1 MNQEAQKVIPPYFQ
15 VLLTIAR
22 GLYFTA
28 GNLMFVAEFLQWRAK
43 GYTWPEPSAWYA
55 VLGLVLMFQA
65 FFGLTHKWLHTL
77 MRVRPVLV
85 AYALWSMVV
94 TGAGFL
100 VVAFFLAII

>member
-1 MNQEAQKVIPPYFQ
+1 MTQESQIPPYFQ
-15 VLLTIAR
+15 VLLMIAR

-28 GNLMFVAEFLQWRAK
+28 GNLMFVAEFLQWRTK
-43 GYTWPEPSAWYA
+43 GYTWSEPSAWFA

-85 AYALWSMVV
+85 VAYTLWSMVV

-100 VVAFFLAII
+100 VVAFFLAIT